1 MSCIWDARQ
10 HCFISTKPEVLFFF
24 LDRCFCYL
32 LLCQILLSLSPDQW
46 FCSLACFSIV
56 MTVVM
61 VSTLDIDIPAVWG
74 DSRPVVFQER
84 LPEREREEGG
94 RERLVLWPAVVLQA
108 NLWMLPEEWR
118 KIKTKNS
125 HANKSL
131 SHASCVKAWKTE
143 RCCIINDML
152 TQWR

>member
-1 MSCIWDARQ
+1 MSCIRDARQ
-10 HCFISTKPEVLFFF
+10 HCFISTRPEVLFFF
-24 LDRCFCYL
+24 FFLDRYFCYL

-84 LPEREREEGG
+84 LPEREREEGR

-108 NLWMLPEEWR
+108 NLWMRPEEWR
-118 KIKTKNS
+118 KIKRKTLTQIK
-125 HANKSL
+125 
-131 SHASCVKAWKTE
+131 ASRTQRAWKHE
-143 RCCIINDML
+143 RLNDVA
-152 TQWR
+152 